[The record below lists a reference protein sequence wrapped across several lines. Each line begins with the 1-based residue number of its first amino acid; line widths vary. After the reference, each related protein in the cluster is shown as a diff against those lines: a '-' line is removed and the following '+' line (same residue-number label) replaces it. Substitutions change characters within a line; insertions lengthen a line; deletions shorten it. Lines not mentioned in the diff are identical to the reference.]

1 MKIYHRIA
9 YKKKYSFLLLI
20 IYLGTSY
27 PFQDSLKSQA
37 PANDLILDEIVA
49 SIGSVIITAE
59 EFSNSYEFG
68 PAFVKRKTDSK
79 NRYLKYMIYEKLLAL
94 DGYSRNLD
102 KEEEITSLFKDFESD
117 LATEEMFKEDI
128 LNKIEISKKEIDT
141 IVTQKQLELDIRWLY
156 VESEEELKSYT
167 NALQSEVKFDS
178 IYQLQFEDSIY
189 LDDRSMKINRFQLG
203 KKNPEL
209 AEIIDT
215 LPVGKISNP
224 IEADDGWYI
233 FKIYNVWQN
242 IIITETEMIRL
253 RQESINS
260 LKKNKMDK
268 LSDDY
273 VHKLLLDQN
282 PIIKRQGFNIL
293 RSYLGIYNLT
303 KEKYGEWNLS
313 DKLSQAMHELNVT
326 KENIGHTILVEM
338 KSSSIKL
345 EEFLNWYKNRSQ
357 YIKFNKADLRSY
369 SNSIENLVWR
379 MVRDELLTT
388 QAYKRNFQQTKSVI
402 KQSKWWK
409 DKIVYSAVKKDIVES
424 VELEEEEVRYK
435 SLESL
440 DVKSNEEK
448 INTEITRRLLLK
460 LNELK
465 REYEIDI
472 NEDVLE
478 KINVSEENNP
488 KAIDFYTV
496 QKGGLIPRTPYPTID
511 FEWINWE

>member
-1 MKIYHRIA
+1 LKIYNRIA
-9 YKKKYSFLLLI
+9 YKNKYSFLFLI

-37 PANDLILDEIVA
+37 PANELILDEIVA
-49 SIGSVIITAE
+49 SVGPIIITAE

-79 NRYLKYMIYEKLLAL
+79 SRYLKYMIYEKLLTL

-102 KEEEITSLFKDFESD
+102 KEEEITSLIKDFESD

-128 LNKIEISKKEIDT
+128 LYKIEISEKEVDT
-141 IVTQKQLELDIRWLY
+141 IVTQKQLELEIRWLFM
-156 VESEEELKSYT
+156 ESEEELNSYT
-167 NALQSEVKFDS
+167 NTLQSEVQFDLL
-178 IYQLQFEDSIY
+178 YQLQFEDSIY
-189 LDDRSMKINRFQLG
+189 LDDRSMKINRYQLG

-215 LPVGKISNP
+215 LPVGQISNP

-233 FKIYNVWQN
+233 FKIHNVWQN
-242 IIITETEMIRL
+242 VITTESEMIRL

-260 LKKNKMDK
+260 LKKIKMDK
-268 LSDDY
+268 LSDDC
-273 VHKLLLDQN
+273 VHKLLLDQD
-282 PIIKRQGFNIL
+282 PIIKRQGFDIL

-303 KEKYGEWNLS
+303 EEKYNEW
-313 DKLSQAMHELNVT
+313 DLSQKLDKALAALQVT
-326 KENIGHTILVEM
+326 KENIGQTILIEM
-338 KSSSIKL
+338 NDGTMLL
-345 EEFLNWYKNRSQ
+345 EEFLIWYRNRSQ
-357 YIKFNKADLRSY
+357 YIKYNKTNLQSF
-369 SNSIENLVWR
+369 SSSVESLVWR

-388 QAYKRNFQQTKSVI
+388 QAHERNFQQTETVL
-402 KQSKWWK
+402 KQSQWWK

-424 VELEEEEVRYK
+424 VGLEEEEVRYN

-440 DVKSNEEK
+440 DVKSNDEK

-465 REYEIDI
+465 REYEIII

-478 KINVSEENNP
+478 KITVSEENNP
-488 KAIDFYTV
+488 KSIDFYTV
-496 QKGGLIPRTPYPTID
+496 KKGGLIPRTPYPTID

>member
-37 PANDLILDEIVA
+37 PANDLKLDEIVA

-59 EFSNSYEFG
+59 EFSNSFEFG
-68 PAFVKRKTDSK
+68 PAFVKRKPDSK
-79 NRYLKYMIYEKLLAL
+79 SRYLKYMIYEKLLAL

-102 KEEEITSLFKDFESD
+102 NEEEITSLIKDFESD

-128 LNKIEISKKEIDT
+128 LNKIEISEEEIDT
-141 IVTQKQLELDIRWLY
+141 LITQKQLELDIRWLY
-156 VESEEELKSYT
+156 TETGDELNKIAD
-167 NALQSEVKFDS
+167 ALASGISFDS
-178 IYQLQFEDSIY
+178 LYQLQFKDSIY
-189 LDDRSMKINRFQLG
+189 LDDRSMKISRYQLG

-209 AEIIDT
+209 AEIVDT
-215 LPVGKISNP
+215 LPVGQLSNP

-233 FKIYNVWQN
+233 FKIHNVWQN
-242 IIITETEMIRL
+242 IITTETEMIRL

-260 LKKNKMDK
+260 LKKKKMDK

-282 PIIKRQGFNIL
+282 PIIKRPGFNIL
-293 RSYLGIYNLT
+293 RAYLGIFNLT
-303 KEKYGEWNLS
+303 KEKYDEWNLS
-313 DKLSQAMHELNVT
+313 ESLNKALEELQVT
-326 KENIGHTILVEM
+326 KDNIGRALLIKM
-338 KSSSIKL
+338 KHGLINL

-357 YIKFNKADLRSY
+357 YIKFNKTNLQSF
-369 SNSIENLVWR
+369 SSSVESLVWR
-379 MVRDELLTT
+379 MVRDKLLTG
-388 QAYKRNFQQTKSVI
+388 QAYERNFQQTESVI

-409 DKIVYSAVKKDIVES
+409 DKIVYSAVKKEIVES
-424 VELEEEEVRYK
+424 VELREEEVRNN

-460 LNELK
+460 LNKLK
-465 REYEIDI
+465 REYEINI

-496 QKGGLIPRTPYPTID
+496 KKGGLIPRTPYPTID

>member
-1 MKIYHRIA
+1 MNNKCRITLITVIIA
-9 YKKKYSFLLLI
+9 FSFVYNL
-20 IYLGTSY
+20 TY
-27 PFQDSLKSQA
+27 PFQDSLQTYDTPFEFNK
-37 PANDLILDEIVA
+37 DEIVA
-49 SIGSVIITAE
+49 SIGSISITAE

-178 IYQLQFEDSIY
+178 LYQLQFEDSIY

-209 AEIIDT
+209 AEIIDK

-233 FKIYNVWQN
+233 FKFHNVWQN
-242 IIITETEMIRL
+242 IITTEAEMIRL

-282 PIIKRQGFNIL
+282 PIIKRQGFDIL

-303 KEKYGEWNLS
+303 EEKYNEWNLS
-313 DKLSQAMHELNVT
+313 QKLDEALAALQVT
-326 KENIGHTILVEM
+326 KENIGQTILIEM
-338 KSSSIKL
+338 NDGTILL
-345 EEFLNWYKNRSQ
+345 EEFLVWYRNRSQ
-357 YIKFNKADLRSY
+357 YIKFNKTRLQSF
-369 SNSIENLVWR
+369 SSSVESLVWR
-379 MVRDELLTT
+379 MVRDKLLTG
-388 QAYKRNFQQTKSVI
+388 QAYERNFQQTESVI

-424 VELEEEEVRYK
+424 VELKQEEVRYN
-435 SLESL
+435 SSESL

-465 REYEIDI
+465 REYEINI

-478 KINVSEENNP
+478 KIIVSEENNP

-496 QKGGLIPRTPYPTID
+496 KKGGLIPRTPYPTID

>member
-1 MKIYHRIA
+1 MKIYNRIA
-9 YKKKYSFLLLI
+9 YKNKYSFLLLI

-49 SIGSVIITAE
+49 SIGSISITAE

-79 NRYLKYMIYEKLLAL
+79 SRYLKYMIYEKLLAL

-102 KEEEITSLFKDFESD
+102 EEEEITSLIKDFESD
-117 LATEEMFKEDI
+117 LATGEMFKEDI
-128 LNKIEISKKEIDT
+128 LYKIEISEKEIDT
-141 IVTQKQLELDIRWLY
+141 IITQKQLELEIRWLY
-156 VESEEELKSYT
+156 AQNKEEKDVLLHELNIGIS
-167 NALQSEVKFDS
+167 FDS
-178 IYQLQFEDSIY
+178 LYQLQFEDSIY

-209 AEIIDT
+209 AEIIDI
-215 LPVGKISNP
+215 LPVGQISNP
-224 IEADDGWYI
+224 IETDDGWYI
-233 FKIYNVWQN
+233 FKIHNVWQN
-242 IIITETEMIRL
+242 VITTETEMIRL

-260 LKKNKMDK
+260 LKKKKMDQ
-268 LSDDY
+268 LSDEY
-273 VHKLLLDQN
+273 VNQLLLEKD
-282 PIIKRQGFNIL
+282 PVIKIQSFNLL
-293 RSYLGIYNLT
+293 RSYIGLYTLS
-303 KEKYGEWNLS
+303 KEKYNLWNLS
-313 DKLSQAMHELNVT
+313 DKLNQALDELNVT
-326 KENIGHTILVEM
+326 KENIGQTILVEM
-338 KSSSIKL
+338 NDGTILL
-345 EEFLNWYKNRSQ
+345 EEFLVWYRNRSQ
-357 YIKFNKADLRSY
+357 YIKFNKTNLQSF
-369 SNSIENLVWR
+369 SSSVESLVWR
-379 MVRDELLTT
+379 MVRDKLLTG
-388 QAYKRNFQQTKSVI
+388 QAYERNFQQTESVI

-409 DKIVYSAVKKDIVES
+409 DKIVYSAVIKDIVES
-424 VELEEEEVRYK
+424 VGLEEEEVRYN

-465 REYEIDI
+465 EEYEIII

-478 KINVSEENNP
+478 KITVSEENNP
-488 KAIDFYTV
+488 KSIDFYTV
-496 QKGGLIPRTPYPTID
+496 KKGGLIPRTPYPTID